1 LNARDGIGDTTPP
14 NALEIQVANL
24 EASSLQGG
32 IYLDEK
38 DSLAISRV
46 SANGSLQLTVGAALT
61 GTLAQ
66 STASAVD
73 INATTVD
80 LVTVSAAT
88 SANLTATT
96 GHLQVGSAS
105 AGGLLRLQ
113 GQTGI
118 ETASL
123 VTSGSGDITATTA
136 TGDLRATQVVSA
148 DAVALTASTGSVLVD
163 TVQGQN
169 DVTLMAGQD
178 IAGRSTARYD
188 KVQSVAGRVN
198 LQAQAGDITG
208 NRTLGEGDMQVTA
221 NRNVDLDTTQSVGGS
236 VLLTASTGNLTAS
249 TTSAQ
254 VNADLRAGGA
264 IAVGDVIVA
273 TGNASLRAQG
283 DIRGDLLSAVA
294 GDVTVDSMNGE
305 IDLSRIAGGG
315 VLLYA
320 KDAIKGEQFEV
331 GRRLVLVSNSVDATV
346 QHTSNLKPLQV
357 TLTGR
362 QQPVMSQVGLTLN
375 TEVGVRFDQLWATNG
390 NLQEPTGTLEIVDG
404 YIGNRLRVTSDST
417 QLLMDNSAPSV
428 QNPYDVQLYARTK
441 AFDLFM
447 DRNTFRTLAA
457 DIIHRN
463 DISHTV
469 LSESTGLDSSVAEQS
484 VAENGLSMRLLQ
496 PAAPVVPRTLSPVL
510 NFSGNPVLLT
520 DPGPSQNGNQNDEE
534 KAP

>member
-1 LNARDGIGDTTPP
+1 
-14 NALEIQVANL
+14 
-24 EASSLQGG
+24 
-32 IYLDEK
+32 
-38 DSLAISRV
+38 
-46 SANGSLQLTVGAALT
+46 
-61 GTLAQ
+61 
-66 STASAVD
+66 
-73 INATTVD
+73 
-80 LVTVSAAT
+80 
-88 SANLTATT
+88 
-96 GHLQVGSAS
+96 
-105 AGGLLRLQ
+105 
-113 GQTGI
+113 
-118 ETASL
+118 
-123 VTSGSGDITATTA
+123 
-136 TGDLRATQVVSA
+136 
-148 DAVALTASTGSVLVD
+148 
-163 TVQGQN
+163 
-169 DVTLMAGQD
+169 MAGQG

-236 VLLTASTGNLTAS
+236 VFLTASTGNLTAS

-294 GDVTVDSMNGE
+294 GDVTVDSVNGE

-346 QHTSNLKPLQV
+346 QHTGNLKPLQV

-362 QQPVMSQVGLTLN
+362 QQPVMSQVDLTLN
-375 TEVGVRFDQLWATNG
+375 TEVGVRFDRLWATNG
-390 NLQEPTGTLEIVDG
+390 NLQQPTGTLEIVDG

-484 VAENGLSMRLLQ
+484 VAENGFSMRLLQ
-496 PAAPVVPRTLSPVL
+496 PAAPVAPRTLSPVL